1 MTFPE
6 MLATYITID
15 DDIRSFL
22 NTQTEK
28 KYLWKKEP
36 LSANSLQYMTAKEK
50 YIQLLEEVCNLYSL
64 KTAVFIW

>member
-6 MLATYITID
+6 ILATYITID

-28 KYLWKKEP
+28 NFCEKGNRYQRPKHFKP
-36 LSANSLQYMTAKEK
+36 HGVFCRKRASALV
-50 YIQLLEEVCNLYSL
+50 L
-64 KTAVFIW
+64 F